1 MTGHQGEYIMFDHFQ
16 NVQLSQLRREEILED
31 LQNARMAQ
39 VSAGDKGGSLPFY
52 APVLSALGD
61 ALVNAGSTLQSR
73 YSDVREAYEAQTPRT
88 AARPTPSTAK

>member
-1 MTGHQGEYIMFDHFQ
+1 MFDHYQ
-16 NVQLSQLRREEILED
+16 NVQISEMRREEILDE

-39 VSAGDKGGSLPFY
+39 QISEETGENLPFY

-73 YSDVREAYEAQTPRT
+73 YSDVREAYEAPRPT
-88 AARPTPSTAK
+88 ARPASSPAK